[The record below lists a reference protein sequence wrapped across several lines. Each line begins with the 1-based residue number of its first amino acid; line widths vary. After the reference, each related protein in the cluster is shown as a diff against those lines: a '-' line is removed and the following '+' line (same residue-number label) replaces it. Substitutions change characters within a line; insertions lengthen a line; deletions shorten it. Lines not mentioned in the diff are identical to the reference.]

1 MKRNSNNPIH
11 SSKRSKGKGVPLPSP
26 PPAPATKAKLS
37 TAFVNVLMGIKST
50 KRAPN
55 RTPDILAQLKKYY
68 NLSSDAKVIDG
79 VSEEDVVTAIKWHAK
94 LTAVPAVQLKK
105 DMVTTFSGANVK
117 DKKSCIIAFLSSP
130 W

>member
-1 MKRNSNNPIH
+1 
-11 SSKRSKGKGVPLPSP
+11 
-26 PPAPATKAKLS
+26 
-37 TAFVNVLMGIKST
+37 MGIKCT

-105 DMVTTFSGANVK
+105 DMVAGNFSVANVK

>member
-1 MKRNSNNPIH
+1 
-11 SSKRSKGKGVPLPSP
+11 
-26 PPAPATKAKLS
+26 
-37 TAFVNVLMGIKST
+37 MGIKST
-50 KRAPN
+50 KRAHN
-55 RTPDILAQLKKYY
+55 RTLDILAQLKKYY

-94 LTAVPAVQLKK
+94 LTAGGRTAVPVVQMKN
-105 DMVTTFSGANVK
+105 DMVTGNFSTANVK